1 MTVTIK
7 RIEASQT
14 LTYDTK
20 DYADDFE
27 THCLCKGIEPSNEAF
42 CAFIEES
49 IAEDFGGSI
58 PNYTVI
64 RQSDPPT
71 ETELIETYTSW
82 GEHPAFPLVD
92 WRAEVTS
99 NDTRLGYWE
108 WVANQLWDLEVHRNE
123 QEPANE
129 EAL

>member
-14 LTYDTK
+14 LIYDTK

-27 THCLCKGIEPSNEAF
+27 IDCLCKGIEPSNEAF
-42 CAFIEES
+42 CAFIEER
-49 IAEDFGGSI
+49 IAEDFGGNI
-58 PNYTVI
+58 PVYDVI
-64 RQSDPPT
+64 HEGGPPT
-71 ETELIETYTSW
+71 EAELIKTYTSW
-82 GEHPAFPLVD
+82 GEHPAFPLAD

-99 NDTRLGYWE
+99 NDTRLGYWA
-108 WVANQLWDLEVHRNE
+108 WVANCMKDVSYDE
-123 QEPANE
+123 QAPANK